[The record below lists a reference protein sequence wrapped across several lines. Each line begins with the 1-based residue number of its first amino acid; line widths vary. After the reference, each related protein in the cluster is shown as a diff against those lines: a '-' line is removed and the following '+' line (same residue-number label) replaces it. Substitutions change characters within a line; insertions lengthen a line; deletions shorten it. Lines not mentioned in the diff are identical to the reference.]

1 MAASNVSLTKQ
12 VEKVFVQFSKEMTE
26 QAQKAL
32 DICADYAKNEFVK
45 VSPIDP
51 TGTAPHYKDCWAVK
65 SGYTNARFVGNTKR
79 VDEIPLSNLLE
90 YGRNGK
96 PFILRA
102 SEQIQPTI
110 EQIFVKEMAK

>member
-1 MAASNVSLTKQ
+1 MAVSNDSLAKQ
-12 VEKVFVQFSKEMTE
+12 VGKVFIQFSKDVTE
-26 QAQKAL
+26 QAQIAL
-32 DICADYAKNEFVK
+32 DECAEYAKNEFIK
-45 VSPIDP
+45 VSPTDP

-96 PFILRA
+96 PFILRT

-110 EQIFVKEMAK
+110 EQIFVKVMAK